1 MTSWRTCGLR
11 WTRWTR
17 DAFRRID
24 LDPMRLSEI
33 EFDDRGLVPVVT
45 QDADSGEVLTL
56 AYADHEAVQRTLETR
71 EAHYWSRSRAELWR
85 KGATSGNVQD
95 VVEVRLD
102 CDGDALVYRVRPRGP
117 ACHTGER
124 TCFHRSIGSGAEPS
138 LGQVMT
144 LLERVV
150 DDRLTSLP
158 EGSYVTSLHRRG
170 VGYMAQKVVEEAGES
185 IVAALQGEHD
195 ALTEEAGDL
204 LFHLTVLL
212 RASGVSLGDV
222 GARLWERHRVKTAE

>member
-1 MTSWRTCGLR
+1 MQ
-11 WTRWTR
+11 
-17 DAFRRID
+17 
-24 LDPMRLSEI
+24 LSDI
-33 EFDDRGLVPVVT
+33 HFDDDGLVPVVA

-56 AYADHEAVQRTLETR
+56 AYANEEAVHRTQDTR
-71 EAHYWSRSRAELWR
+71 EAHYWSRSRAELWH

-102 CDGDALVYRVRPRGP
+102 CDGDALLYRVRPRGP

-124 TCFHRSIGSGAEPS
+124 TCFHRPTTEAADPSI
-138 LGQVMT
+138 GQVMA

-150 DDRLTSLP
+150 DERLANLP

-170 VGYMAQKVVEEAGES
+170 VGYMAQKVVEEAGET
-185 IVAALQGEHD
+185 IVAALQEDRD

-212 RASGVSLGDV
+212 RTSDVSLAEV
-222 GARLWERHRVKTAE
+222 GARLWERHRARTAE